1 MTNLSDPVAAAPPTV
16 TPTAKPAPPRFF
28 DRTFNALR
36 RGWWERLAGSVW
48 GDTAARAAL
57 RPELPD
63 EDAERLRARMRDC
76 LEGRGGEVSAR
87 ARAAGLGRSYL
98 SLNAEGQ
105 ARFLKILA
113 TEFGPEKSAIDQAA
127 VRLTAAKT
135 AAERADA
142 ERALRRALE
151 TPRAKLL
158 TQFNGLPEGIKFLVD
173 IRADLL
179 PLVKTDPDLAALEEE
194 LKGMLAAWFDVG
206 FLELRRITWS
216 SAAALLE
223 KLIDYEAVHAI
234 ASWAD
239 LKNRLDSDRRCFG
252 FFHPRMPDEPLIF
265 VEVALT
271 RGIAGDVQAL
281 LDQNAPVLDP
291 TKADTAIFYSIS
303 NAQRGLDGISFG
315 NFLIKRVV
323 DQLASEFPNIKT
335 FATLSP
341 IPGFRK
347 WLNKKFSQQNQMLY
361 RPLSSAGYNALERE
375 TVSVPKPPLDMAVI
389 LSSPDWWQDG
399 PLAEAVK
406 PILLRLAATYLAKE
420 KRPNGKTL
428 DRVAHFHL
436 SNGAQMEQLNWLAD
450 RSANGMAQSA
460 GMMINYLY
468 RLDRIEANHEAY
480 TGEGEVTVSPNIRGL
495 LR

>member
-1 MTNLSDPVAAAPPTV
+1 MTNLTDPVSTSATVPPQ
-16 TPTAKPAPPRFF
+16 RFL
-28 DRTFNALR
+28 DRTFNTLR

-48 GDTAARAAL
+48 GDSAARAPL
-57 RPELPD
+57 RPSLPD
-63 EDAERLRARMRDC
+63 EDADRLRGRMRDC

-98 SLNAEGQ
+98 ALNPEGR

-113 TEFGPEKSAIDQAA
+113 SEFGPEAAAVDQAA
-127 VRLTAAKT
+127 ARLTMAKT
-135 AAERADA
+135 PAERVDA

-151 TPRAKLL
+151 TPRGKLL

-216 SAAALLE
+216 SAASLLE
-223 KLIDYEAVHAI
+223 KLIAYEAVHAI

-271 RGIAGDVQAL
+271 RGIADNVQGL

-291 TKADTAIFYSIS
+291 AKADTAIFYSIS

-341 IPGFRK
+341 IPGFRR
-347 WLNKKFSQQNQMLY
+347 WLNKQFSQQNQRLY
-361 RPLSSAGYNALERE
+361 LPLSSADNNGPEKAPEKGADS
-375 TVSVPKPPLDMAVI
+375 TLDMAEI
-389 LSSPDWWQDG
+389 LSRSDWWQDG

-406 PILLRLAATYLAKE
+406 PILLRLAATYLARE
-420 KRPNGKTL
+420 KRPNGKAL
-428 DRVAHFHL
+428 DQVAHFHL

-450 RSANGMAQSA
+450 RSAKGMAQSA

-480 TGEGEVTVSPNIRGL
+480 TGEGEVTLSNSVRAL